1 MQFLNTGTDSS
12 HGSIPRALLESVPG
26 HKAGRVRLISFCA
39 DSAQN
44 PLRRRPSSTCYDT
57 EVNQSEVV
65 S

>member
-12 HGSIPRALLESVPG
+12 HGSIPRALLESVSG
-26 HKAGRVRLISFCA
+26 HKAGRVRLIHFCV

-44 PLRRRPSSTCYDT
+44 HLRRTPSGICDDT
-57 EVNQSEVV
+57 EVNDSEDL